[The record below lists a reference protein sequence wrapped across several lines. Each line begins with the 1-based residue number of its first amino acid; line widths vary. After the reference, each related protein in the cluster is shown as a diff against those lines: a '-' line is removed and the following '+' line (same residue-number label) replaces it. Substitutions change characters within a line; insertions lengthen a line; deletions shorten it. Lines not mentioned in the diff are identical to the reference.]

1 MDRDHGICR
10 SCEQIVRR
18 DWRVCAHCGVSTPI
32 PRTSAQRLTSVVMV
46 VMVAGAAW
54 WAVVGADGS
63 GLGSTA
69 RGVVRSATAIE
80 GHGGAMAP
88 SASSGPVTGGRFAG
102 GGGTGL
108 PASGSGTTGVTSGGG
123 TTGVG
128 PSDGAGATRE
138 RDGAQSDTSGPLAR
152 LRASLRSVRGGA
164 YDASTG
170 LDRADSTDCG
180 SAPCGRGGATRDPG
194 ASVFRRGPDLITG
207 SRRPEPAIP

>member
-32 PRTSAQRLTSVVMV
+32 PRTSAQRLTSVAMV
-46 VMVAGAAW
+46 VVVAGAAW
-54 WAVVGADGS
+54 WAVAGADGS
-63 GLGSTA
+63 GLGSTT

-88 SASSGPVTGGRFAG
+88 SASSGPATGSRFS

-108 PASGSGTTGVTSGGG
+108 PASGSGTTGATSGGG
-123 TTGVG
+123 STGG
-128 PSDGAGATRE
+128 GAADGAGATRE
-138 RDGAQSDTSGPLAR
+138 RDGAQSDTSGTLAR
-152 LRASLRSVRGGA
+152 LRARLRSFRGAA
-164 YDASTG
+164 YDASTAPE
-170 LDRADSTDCG
+170 RADSTDCG
-180 SAPCGRGGATRDPG
+180 SAPCGSGGATRDTA

-207 SRRPEPAIP
+207 SRRAGPAIP